1 MTFCSHG
8 GPRATEEVQITQE
21 MTEEPETEA
30 KLRKGNE
37 SGFMHTGKQSFG
49 SSPNRLAGSQL
60 ACQAAPL
67 LG

>member
-1 MTFCSHG
+1 MSFCSLG
-8 GPRATEEVQITQE
+8 SPRATEEVQITQE

-30 KLRKGNE
+30 KSRKGNK
-37 SGFMHTGKQSFG
+37 SSFMRTGKQSFG
-49 SSPNRLAGSQL
+49 SGPNRLAASQP